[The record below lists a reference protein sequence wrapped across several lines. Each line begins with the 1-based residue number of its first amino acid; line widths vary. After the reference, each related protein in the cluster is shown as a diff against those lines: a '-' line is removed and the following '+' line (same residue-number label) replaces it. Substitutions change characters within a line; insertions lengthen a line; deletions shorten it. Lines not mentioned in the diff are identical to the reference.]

1 MCDDERG
8 REDVRLLM
16 AKCRPRKMRF
26 VGMVSHCPSPIRVHV
41 RSQVSFTAPHRQMAP
56 STHADE
62 RDDRR
67 NTTQAAK
74 NKPKPVY
81 SSARAPHPPHP
92 ADDTS
97 KHAPGEHPVLDRVER
112 DGVDDAV
119 HARREQPG
127 CP

>member
-67 NTTQAAK
+67 NTTHAAK
-74 NKPKPVY
+74 TCQNPSTGQP
-81 SSARAPHPPHP
+81 
-92 ADDTS
+92 
-97 KHAPGEHPVLDRVER
+97 EHRTHRTQRMPEGSTHQVSIPFSIV
-112 DGVDDAV
+112 
-119 HARREQPG
+119 
-127 CP
+127 